1 VGDPVRCVDTHNNPV
16 AVGLTNFSSDDLLK
30 IKGMR
35 SDRIVEILGT
45 KESDEV
51 MHRDNLVIL

>member
-1 VGDPVRCVDTHNNPV
+1 V
-16 AVGLTNFSSDDLLK
+16 AVGLTNFNSGDLAK

-35 SDRIVEILGT
+35 SNSIVKILGV

>member
-1 VGDPVRCVDTHNNPV
+1 MDMNDLPI
-16 AVGLTNFSSDDLLK
+16 AVGLTNFSSDDLRK

-35 SDRIVEILGT
+35 SDKIETVLGI

>member
-1 VGDPVRCVDTHNNPV
+1 LQNHPI
-16 AVGLTNFSSDDLLK
+16 AVGLTNFNSDDLRK

-35 SDRIVEILGT
+35 SDMIEKVLGI